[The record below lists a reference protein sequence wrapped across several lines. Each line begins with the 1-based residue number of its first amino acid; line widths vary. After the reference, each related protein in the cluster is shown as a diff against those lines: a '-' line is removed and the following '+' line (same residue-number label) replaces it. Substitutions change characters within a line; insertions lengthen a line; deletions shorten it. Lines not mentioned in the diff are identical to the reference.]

1 MHPIPPVR
9 CSTSWGSRLGSRRTA
24 DTDRSTVAERMGAVE
39 GTRPN
44 RFAQQDG
51 TPMDGTQFDHMMKRL
66 ATTRLARLT
75 ALRGLAA
82 GGVAALIGMRL
93 TADEADAHHRQRKR
107 TICHCS
113 NASAASCRTL
123 TKAKKKVRKH
133 LQRHPCDYKG
143 RCKGFSGCAPAAK
156 CQNNN
161 QCSGG
166 QVCSGGQCV
175 DCTSYTQC
183 PGQTCRG
190 GVCFGGGPCANST
203 QCVAPTTCEDP
214 PATGSDRF
222 CLYGNICSTNAD
234 CGMFPMTPICVLGIC
249 TSECVAG
256 GAACPAGQSCQA
268 GVCQPT

>member
-1 MHPIPPVR
+1 
-9 CSTSWGSRLGSRRTA
+9 
-24 DTDRSTVAERMGAVE
+24 
-39 GTRPN
+39 
-44 RFAQQDG
+44 
-51 TPMDGTQFDHMMKRL
+51 MKRL
-66 ATTRLARLT
+66 ATTRLTRLT

-82 GGVAALIGMRL
+82 GGVAALSGMRR
-93 TADEADAHHRQRKR
+93 TADEAEARHTRKKR
-107 TICHCS
+107 KVCHCTD
-113 NASAASCRTL
+113 ASAASCRTL
-123 TKAKKKVRKH
+123 IKARKKVRKH

-143 RCKGFSGCAPAAK
+143 RCKGFSGCAPVAP

-161 QCSGG
+161 QCTGG
-166 QVCSGGQCV
+166 QVCSNGQCVDCTGDAQCTGGQDLCQRALSAAGEQCQNNNQCTAGQVCVGGECV

-234 CGMFPMTPICVLGIC
+234 CGCFPRPPSVCSDLHIRVCFGRRRLPGGSVLP
-249 TSECVAG
+249 G
-256 GAACPAGQSCQA
+256 GGLPADVGPRPFTNPPGRALST
-268 GVCQPT
+268 V

>member
-1 MHPIPPVR
+1 
-9 CSTSWGSRLGSRRTA
+9 
-24 DTDRSTVAERMGAVE
+24 
-39 GTRPN
+39 
-44 RFAQQDG
+44 
-51 TPMDGTQFDHMMKRL
+51 MDGTEFDHLMKRL

-82 GGVAALIGMRL
+82 GSVAALIGMRL

-113 NASAASCRTL
+113 NSSAASCRTL

-143 RCKGFSGCAPAAK
+143 RCKGFSGCAPAAQ

-166 QVCSGGQCV
+166 QVCSNGQCVDCTGDAQCTGGQVCVNGRCQQAAKCQNNNQCTAGQVCVGGQCV

-234 CGMFPMTPICVLGIC
+234 CGMFPTTPICVLGIC